1 MKKSFSEASE
11 LDGYEDLKPEDQ
23 AKVDKAWE
31 DGEVAD
37 EDIPPS
43 ARKEKNDDSTEE
55 KAPKKR
61 GKKVWLENHRRS
73 LELPLTTNAWL
84 LGNRRWWG
92 RKA

>member
-1 MKKSFSEASE
+1 MKKNFSEASE
-11 LDGYEDLKPEDQ
+11 LDGYEELKPEDQ

-43 ARKEKNDDSTEE
+43 ARKEKNDDSEEE

-61 GKKVWLENHRRS
+61 GKKVWLENHRHS
-73 LELPLTTNAWL
+73 LELPLTTNA
-84 LGNRRWWG
+84 
-92 RKA
+92 